1 MLAYASIDTRE
12 LQSYDYRNAEVISV
26 SENGHRLSR
35 RYDFAKV
42 RRMVFAGIPER
53 ILFMKTRNV
62 LLDPGHMKGFRWDN
76 DLTVWIRGS
85 NHDEI
90 VRDILMVAD
99 HYEGHLEIVIRLHT
113 GKRIVLTL

>member
-1 MLAYASIDTRE
+1 
-12 LQSYDYRNAEVISV
+12 
-26 SENGHRLSR
+26 
-35 RYDFAKV
+35 
-42 RRMVFAGIPER
+42 MVFAGIPER
-53 ILFMKTRNV
+53 ILFTKTRNV
-62 LLDPGHMKGFRWDN
+62 LLDPGRMKGFRWDE